1 MQDSNAQTHTTS
13 MSPADQVA
21 AVASLLS
28 GKPAAETHHAEEK
41 QEDLRLEGRD
51 DEPPPEQPYDDT
63 EYDEGSPD
71 APPEKKDSA
80 KYDAK
85 MEVTLAGTDENGE
98 KVTVKLG
105 ELKDFYQKYKPQQ
118 RDELQIIERENK
130 TMRDLGQLREM
141 AVKLGVLPEAEVQ
154 AYHQEKQHQRN
165 NERLALLDALPALRD
180 PEKFKAADAAM
191 TRLARDYA
199 LPPDV
204 DPTASHQWLK
214 LVHDYAM
221 LRERMRAAQAN
232 VKPARPREPNG
243 KPRSHASSRSNI
255 EQLTATA
262 QRTKNIRDQT
272 AAVTALLLNS

>member
-1 MQDSNAQTHTTS
+1 

-41 QEDLRLEGRD
+41 QEDLRLEESSPGDTGD
-51 DEPPPEQPYDDT
+51 DVDYGSAD
-63 EYDEGSPD
+63 DEGSPD